1 MFTNEIEEFLN
12 SEMEEVKGGT
22 GAQHTCVCEHGGA
35 GAIYSY
41 SFARTTCKGEIGLVP
56 KVKIPH
62 YGFYS

>member
-35 GAIYSY
+35 GAIVI
-41 SFARTTCKGEIGLVP
+41 RLPEQPVKEKLV
-56 KVKIPH
+56 
-62 YGFYS
+62 